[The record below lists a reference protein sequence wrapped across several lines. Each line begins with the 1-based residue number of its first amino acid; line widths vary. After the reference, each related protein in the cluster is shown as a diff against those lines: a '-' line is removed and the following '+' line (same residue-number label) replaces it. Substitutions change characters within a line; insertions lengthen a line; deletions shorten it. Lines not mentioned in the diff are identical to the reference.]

1 MADRKDMYQPAP
13 AGKPGSGTSEL
24 PNQQS
29 VELLIALL
37 QDYQRRATQNTLPA
51 EVERDIKIVNTV
63 LESINTALALGLNKT
78 TINPLNPA
86 TGSTAGGTSV
96 IITGTQFLPGAKVRF
111 GEKFASSANVVSE
124 TEIRA
129 ITPAGTGIVD
139 VSVSTFAGSARR
151 VGGFTY
157 QTP

>member
-13 AGKPGSGTSEL
+13 AGKPAGGTSEL

-37 QDYQRRATQNTLPA
+37 QDYQRRATQNALPA
-51 EVERDIKIVNTV
+51 EVERDIVIVNTV
-63 LESINTALALGLNKT
+63 LDSIKTALALGINKT

-86 TGSTAGGTSV
+86 TGSSAGNTSV
-96 IITGTQFLPGAKVRF
+96 LITGTRFLPGAKVRF
-111 GEKFASSANVVSE
+111 GANFASSTQVVSE

-129 ITPAGTGIVD
+129 ITPPGTGTVD
-139 VSVSTFAGSARR
+139 VFVSTLAGSARR

-157 QTP
+157 QA